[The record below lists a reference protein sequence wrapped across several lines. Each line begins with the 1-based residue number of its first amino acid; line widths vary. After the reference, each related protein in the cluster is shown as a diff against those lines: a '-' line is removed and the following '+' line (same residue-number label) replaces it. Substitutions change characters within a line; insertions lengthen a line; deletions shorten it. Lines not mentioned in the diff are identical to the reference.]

1 MPVVPHTRSPNRAA
15 GRVAKCSS
23 AAFASRRFTQLP
35 YNVGGSCC
43 RSVRQRGSEALLPFA
58 HDSRRARSRAAKL
71 SEETFELCVELGR
84 AQRAPRRIAEE
95 AADLTYHLLVAL
107 VEADVALAEVLG
119 ILEERRR

>member
-1 MPVVPHTRSPNRAA
+1 MILHELEVVLRKRKSE
-15 GRVAKCSS
+15 
-23 AAFASRRFTQLP
+23 LP
-35 YNVGGSCC
+35 FDSYS
-43 RSVRQRGSEALLPFA
+43 ALLFRDPE
-58 HDSRRARSRAAKL
+58 RIGRKL